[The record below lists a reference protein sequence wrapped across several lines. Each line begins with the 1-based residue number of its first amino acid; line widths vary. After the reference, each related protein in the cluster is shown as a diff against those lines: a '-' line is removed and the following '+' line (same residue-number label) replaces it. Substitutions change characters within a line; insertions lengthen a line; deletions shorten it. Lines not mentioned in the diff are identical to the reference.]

1 MRRFFSLL
9 LAAAML
15 LSLVAC
21 GSTPNE
27 PGTQGEDEP
36 TRDGVAAQ
44 YLADFAVRT
53 ADYPALPAAPSESE
67 LAAAFEALDYDKMGA
82 EAYETAQ
89 QQIWDDWDARSEA
102 YYTALRALRSEGT
115 AYPDAFLSFTRQVG
129 AALLSGEEN
138 TVLSPANLYLALAM
152 LSETTDGA
160 SRDELLTLLG
170 LADSDEARDAANYI
184 WRNLCE
190 ETENCGTRLAAS
202 LWLNEGVPYNESTL
216 DILAENYLASTYRA
230 PMGTQETD
238 RAIAA
243 WVNENTGGLL
253 EQAAGNL
260 ETSAETV
267 MLLLTTL
274 YFKDAWSDD
283 FAESL
288 TAQDIFTAFDGAQQT
303 VDFMHKTQSGVSFTR
318 GENYTVAQLRF
329 EGGQS
334 MRFLLPDEGT
344 TLESLLSDGSAVGG
358 LLIYDMGVC
367 RQVGELIWSVPKF
380 DVSSDLALT
389 DALKALGVTAVFDAD
404 AADFSPLLGEDEGAA
419 VTRVQHAARV
429 TVDET
434 GCEAAAFTAI
444 AADSAAPLF
453 EDLPTVEMNLNRP
466 FTFLITGAD
475 GLPLFLGTV
484 NSL

>member
-1 MRRFFSLL
+1 MKRLICLL
-9 LAAAML
+9 LAAGML
-15 LSLVAC
+15 LSLVSCAD
-21 GSTPNE
+21 TADNE
-27 PGTQGEDEP
+27 RMQPTDDALRDEGT
-36 TRDGVAAQ
+36 AQ
-44 YLADFAVRT
+44 YLADFAVKI
-53 ADYPALPAAPSESE
+53 AAYPELPEMPSESE
-67 LAAAFEALDYDKMGA
+67 LAAAFDALDYEKMGA

-102 YYTALRALRSEGT
+102 YYAALRALRSEGS
-115 AYPDAFLSFTRQVG
+115 AYPDAFLSFTQQVG

-160 SRDELLTLLG
+160 SRDELLALLG
-170 LADSDEARDAANYI
+170 LADTEEARDAANYI

-190 ETENCGTRLAAS
+190 ETESCGTRLAAS

-243 WVNENTGGLL
+243 WVNGNTGGLL

-288 TAQDIFTAFDGAQQT
+288 TTQDIFTAFDGAQQT
-303 VDFMHKTQSGVSFTR
+303 VDFMHKTQSGASFTR

-334 MRFLLPDEGT
+334 MRFLLPDEDT

-358 LLIYDMGVC
+358 LMIYDMGVC

-380 DVSSDLALT
+380 DISSDLALT
-389 DALKALGVTAVFDAD
+389 GALKALGVTEVFDAD
-404 AADFSPLLGEDEGAA
+404 AADFSPLLGEDEGVA
-419 VTRVQHAARV
+419 VTQVQHAVRV
-429 TVDET
+429 RIDET
-434 GCEAAAFTAI
+434 GCEATAFTAI
-444 AADSAAPLF
+444 VADSAAPLL
-453 EDLPTVEMNLNRP
+453 EELPTVEMNLNRP
-466 FTFLITGAD
+466 FAFLITGAD

-484 NSL
+484 NGM